1 MGQKY
6 RKTALLGRVICVKI
20 FCVFD
25 HYRNTKNPNIPLQSF
40 RGNYFWA
47 TLEIQA
53 YKQTEKL
60 TYTQTENFTEW
71 LKRSWYIKIYT
82 IQARFMGLMMINV
95 VINLATW
102 SLCILQPFYNV
113 IEIKICF
120 FGNFDHWNECFQSE
134 VESDFS

>member
-6 RKTALLGRVICVKI
+6 HKIALLGRVIWVKN
-20 FCVFD
+20 FLCFW
-25 HYRNTKNPNIPLQSF
+25 PLEKYQKSKYALAKF
-40 RGNYFWA
+40 QKK
-47 TLEIQA
+47 L

-60 TYTQTENFTEW
+60 TYTQAENFTEW
-71 LKRSWYIKIYT
+71 LRWSWYIKIYT

-113 IEIKICF
+113 IEIKICL
-120 FGNFDHWNECFQSE
+120 FGNFGHWNECFQSE